1 MRIHLVSAGFRTAN
15 GQGFLAP
22 ILRLRRRL
30 REGGCDVGVLPAYDD
45 AAADCDVVGFDSAF
59 LRAGWDD
66 GSSIRLLERAARAN
80 PRLAYFDIQDSTG
93 TLQTAALDCVA
104 LYFKSQL
111 LRDRAKYAEPHYG
124 GRLYT
129 DFYHRNFGIE
139 DAQPQHSAPVTDPEK
154 RSKLRVSWHSG
165 FAEYG
170 IGGLVRR
177 EAYARVKLPALLRRP
192 TGCVDPRASRTIGL
206 GTRMTHSYSRATVA
220 FQRTEAARRLDI
232 GLQARL
238 SRRAFMQELARTK
251 AVLSPFG
258 WGEINLRDYEA
269 CIAGAAMIKP
279 DMGHL
284 ETWPDLYRADS
295 YIPFRW
301 DFSDLKDQTE
311 RAIADDEWRTAIAA
325 RAQSVYRRAVAS
337 DQGDTEFCNRFDS
350 LMRAVTA
357 RSSEARDLRLPALS

>member
-30 REGGCDVGVLPAYDD
+30 REEGCDVGILPAYDD
-45 AAADCDVVGFDSAF
+45 AAADCDVLGFDSAV
-59 LRAGWDD
+59 LGVGWSD
-66 GSSIRLLERAARAN
+66 GSSVRVLERAARAN

-93 TLQTAALDCVA
+93 TLQTSALDCVA

-129 DFYHRNFGIE
+129 DFYHRNFGI
-139 DAQPQHSAPVTDPEK
+139 DDDPPQHSAPVTDPAK
-154 RSKLRVSWHSG
+154 RAKLRVSWNSG

-170 IGGLVRR
+170 VGGLVRR
-177 EAYARVKLPALLRRP
+177 EVYARLKLPSLLRRP
-192 TGCVDPRASRTIGL
+192 TGFADPRVPRAVGL

-220 FQRTEAARRLDI
+220 FQRAEVAWRLDI

-238 SRRAFMQELARTK
+238 SRRAFMRELARTK

-311 RAIADDEWRTAIAA
+311 RAIVDDEWRTAIAA
-325 RAQSVYRRAVAS
+325 RAQNIYRQTVAS
-337 DQGDTEFCNRFDS
+337 DDGDREFCARFGA
-350 LMRAVTA
+350 LMRAVA
-357 RSSEARDLRLPALS
+357 AAQ